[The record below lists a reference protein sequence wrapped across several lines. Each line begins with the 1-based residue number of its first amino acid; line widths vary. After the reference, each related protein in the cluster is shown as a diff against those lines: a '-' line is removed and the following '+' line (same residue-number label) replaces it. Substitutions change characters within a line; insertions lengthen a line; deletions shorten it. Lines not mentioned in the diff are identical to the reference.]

1 MEIDGQCHCG
11 QVRYTA
17 PVDPHN
23 ASVCHCMDCQR
34 ISGSAFR
41 TTIRLPNSDL
51 HMTGETKIYKKIA
64 ASGTERALVFCPTC
78 GTQMLGMPT
87 GDGPKRISLRL
98 GTSNQR
104 AQLPPQ
110 RQIWCSSAMP
120 WGEGLADV
128 PKSPAQD

>member
-17 PVDPHN
+17 TVDPHN
-23 ASVCHCMDCQR
+23 ASVCHCTDCQR

-78 GTQMLGMPT
+78 GTQMLGMPA

-120 WGEGLADV
+120 WVEGLADV

>member
-1 MEIDGQCHCG
+1 MKIDGQCHCG
-11 QVRYTA
+11 RVRYTA
-17 PVDPHN
+17 TVDPQN
-23 ASVCHCMDCQR
+23 ASVCHCTDCQA

-41 TTIRLPNSDL
+41 TTIRLPDSDL
-51 HMTGETKIYKKIA
+51 DITGETKTYMKVA
-64 ASGTERALVFCPTC
+64 ASGTERTLVFCPNC
-78 GTQMLGMPT
+78 GTQMLGMPA

-120 WGEGLADV
+120 WVEGLADV

>member
-1 MEIDGQCHCG
+1 MKIDGQCHCG
-11 QVRYTA
+11 RVRYTA
-17 PVDPHN
+17 TVDPNN
-23 ASVCHCMDCQR
+23 ANICHCTDCQA

-41 TTIRLPNSDL
+41 TTIRLPDSDL
-51 HMTGETKIYKKIA
+51 EMTGETKTYMKIA
-64 ASGTERALVFCPTC
+64 ASGTERTLVFCPNC
-78 GTQMLGMPT
+78 GTQMLGMPA

-120 WGEGLADV
+120 WVEGLAGV
-128 PKSPAQD
+128 PKSLEQD

>member
-11 QVRYTA
+11 KVRYTA
-17 PVDPHN
+17 TVDPAN
-23 ASVCHCMDCQR
+23 ASMCHCTDCQR

-41 TTIRLPNSDL
+41 TTIRLPDSDL
-51 HMTGETKIYKKIA
+51 RMTGETKVYKKVA
-64 ASGTERALVFCPTC
+64 GSGIERALVFCPNC

-87 GDGPKRISLRL
+87 SNGPKRMSLRL

-120 WGEGLADV
+120 WVENLAHV
-128 PKSPAQD
+128 PKLPAQD

>member
-11 QVRYTA
+11 SVRYTA
-17 PVDPHN
+17 TVDPHN
-23 ASVCHCMDCQR
+23 ASACHCTDCQR

-41 TTIRLPNSDL
+41 TTIRLPESDF
-51 HMTGETKIYKKIA
+51 HITGETKTYKKIA
-64 ASGTERALVFCPTC
+64 ASGNERALVFCPIC

-110 RQIWCSSAMP
+110 RQIWCNSAMP
-120 WGEGLADV
+120 WVEDLAYV
-128 PKSPAQD
+128 PKSLTQD